1 MGIYAKSLSDRV
13 IGIYLHNVR
22 IASVEFTSPYWSVY
36 VIDGN
41 SEYSS
46 ECYVGKFPM
55 LGDALRYVG
64 AMDFNGE
71 RVGDE

>member
-13 IGIYLHNVR
+13 IGIYLHNTR
-22 IASVEFTSPYWSVY
+22 IASVEFTSSYYWSVY

-41 SEYSS
+41 SEN
-46 ECYVGKFPM
+46 YVDKFPM